1 MKSIPRTEKT
11 PPGVLEVFVRGDEK
25 LLIESEKDYASVPP
39 DISAILDLRAAADA
53 EQSMLQ
59 TFAAQADAQKEAEY
73 EAFKARSGQPSY
85 KAAAVKIAAEKL
97 GMLDTIETAIMATVD
112 KMGDKALYVW
122 WNETDAISRG
132 DANWQQIEAAVPWGK
147 VSAADVFELAAQV

>member
-1 MKSIPRTEKT
+1 MRNGNPERD
-11 PPGVLEVFVRGDEK
+11 PPADTIYSEVAPDGLRCYQPGDERPVIPETEIDP
-25 LLIESEKDYASVPP
+25 LLAQFE
-39 DISAILDLRAAADA
+39 A
-53 EQSMLQ
+53 EQQ
-59 TFAAQADAQKEAEY
+59 AAKEAEY

-85 KAAAVKIAAEKL
+85 KAVAVKIAAEKL
-97 GMLDTIETAIMATVD
+97 GMLDTIETAIMALVD

>member
-1 MKSIPRTEKT
+1 MRVTIVEDGKIVNIILAESVESALKIY
-11 PPGVLEVFVRGDEK
+11 PGAREWVPGDV
-25 LLIESEKDYASVPP
+25 IEPVASDDP
-39 DISAILDLRAAADA
+39 DAALRA
-53 EQSMLQ
+53 Q
-59 TFAAQADAQKEAEY
+59 FEAEKAAKA
-73 EAFKARSGQPSY
+73 EAEFDSFKARSGAPIY

-97 GMLDTIETAIMATVD
+97 AMLDTIETAIMALVD

-147 VSAADVFELAAQV
+147 VSASDLFDLAAQV